1 MTSRVF
7 ASIGNFS
14 VRFRWPIV
22 IGWVLITIISVKAFP
37 GLSDVAK
44 DSQSSFLPASSP
56 SVQAETL
63 AQPFQNSKYGIA
75 TLIAAREI
83 GVLTASDLQEISTL
97 EARIRGLSGV
107 THVQDFGL
115 SPDKHAEQAQVVTDL
130 PPYSAGTDAIALVK
144 AIRATFPSDAS
155 GLQVHLT
162 GTIPGFVDQQS
173 QSKSSQG
180 SVQEFSLLFII
191 ALLLIAFRALLA
203 PLITLLPAAL
213 VLALASPVIAG
224 ATHLGVQ
231 VSAITQFILIVLVLG
246 AGTDYGLF
254 LVFRVREELRRGL
267 EPKDAVR
274 RAVATVG
281 ESITFSALIVMAA
294 LMSLIIAQF
303 SFYQA
308 LGPALAIGIALM
320 LMAGLT
326 LLPALLAIFGRAVF
340 WPSRARLDANP
351 RPNIYGRIAAVVVRR
366 PMPVAVIGALIFGAI
381 AFGQLGTTTAGFAD
395 QSAPTGTDSAAGD
408 TLISEHYGSANLNA
422 TEFLYKFGTPIWTH
436 ADDLQTIQT
445 ALQAGG
451 GFAAVE
457 GPLAFSGQA
466 LTPAALVAIHDHGS
480 TLATEA
486 LARFISPDGRTVQY
500 IAVEQGGAATPI
512 KAIPALRTLA
522 VRSGAEVHTVAQGV
536 FGIQPFAY
544 DVNQLSSSDLWHI
557 IPIVAVLIAILL
569 AIVMRSLVAPFYL
582 VTSVLLSYL
591 AALGLTALIFVHF
604 GGQSGINFVLP
615 FLMFVFLMA
624 LGSDYNVL
632 VMTRIREESHHLRTG
647 EAVRRAIGATGTTV
661 TTAGLILGGTFAV
674 LAFAGG
680 GASGG
685 SQIQQIGYGVAFGVV
700 MDTFVVRTILVPAIV
715 VLLGRRNWWP
725 SRLWRQGEPALTPA
739 LIPPAPEPAPP
750 LQTTSIR

>member
-1 MTSRVF
+1 MTGRIF
-7 ASIGNFS
+7 GAMGNFS

-22 IGWVLITIISVKAFP
+22 IAWVLVTVVSVKTFP

-44 DSQSSFLPASSP
+44 DSQSSFLPANSP
-56 SVQAETL
+56 SVQAEDL
-63 AQPFQNSKYGIA
+63 AQPFQDSQHGVA
-75 TLIAAREI
+75 TLVVARESAT
-83 GVLTASDLQEISTL
+83 LTSADVQEITTI

-107 THVQDFGL
+107 LRVQDFGL

-130 PPYSAGTDAIALVK
+130 PPFSAGSNAISLVA
-144 AIRATFPSDAS
+144 AIRATFPSDAT
-155 GLQVHLT
+155 GFQFHLT

-180 SVQEFSLLFII
+180 KIQEFSLLFII

-203 PLITLLPAAL
+203 PLVTLVPAAL
-213 VLALASPVIAG
+213 VLALASPVIA
-224 ATHLGVQ
+224 ASTHLGVQ

-254 LVFRVREELRRGL
+254 LVFRTREELRRGL

-274 RAVATVG
+274 RAVSTVG
-281 ESITFSALIVMAA
+281 ESITFSALIVIAA

-303 SFYQA
+303 EFYQS

-320 LMAGLT
+320 LIAGLT

-340 WPSRARLDANP
+340 WPSRARLVENP

-366 PMPVAVIGALIFGAI
+366 PLPVAIMGAVIFGAI
-381 AFGQLGTTTAGFAD
+381 ALGQIGTTAAGFAD
-395 QSAPTGTDSAAGD
+395 QSTPTGTDSAAGD
-408 TLISEHYGSANLNA
+408 TLISEHYGSTNLNA
-422 TEFLYKFGTPIWTH
+422 TEFLYKFSTPIWSH
-436 ADDLQTIQT
+436 ADDLQTIQST
-445 ALQAGG
+445 LQTGG
-451 GFAAVE
+451 GFATVE

-466 LTPAALVAIHDHGS
+466 LTPAQLVAIHDGGS
-480 TLATEA
+480 TQAGKA
-486 LARFISPDGRTVQY
+486 LARFVSPDGRTVQY
-500 IAVEQGGAATPI
+500 IAVEHGGGALPITDIPTVRALAT
-512 KAIPALRTLA
+512 RTGSSVNA
-522 VRSGAEVHTVAQGV
+522 AASGV

-557 IPIVAVLIAILL
+557 IPVVAILIALLL
-569 AIVMRSLVAPFYL
+569 AIVLRSLVAPLYL

-604 GGQSGINFVLP
+604 GGQDGINFVLP

-632 VMTRIREESHHLRTG
+632 VMTRIREESLRADTR
-647 EAVRRAIGATGTTV
+647 EAVRQAIGATGTTV

-680 GASGG
+680 SASGG

-700 MDTFVVRTILVPAIV
+700 MDTFVVRTILVPALV
-715 VLLGRRNWWP
+715 VLLGRWNWWP
-725 SRLWRQGEPALTPA
+725 SKLWQRD
-739 LIPPAPEPAPP
+739 P
-750 LQTTSIR
+750 LVTTEAA